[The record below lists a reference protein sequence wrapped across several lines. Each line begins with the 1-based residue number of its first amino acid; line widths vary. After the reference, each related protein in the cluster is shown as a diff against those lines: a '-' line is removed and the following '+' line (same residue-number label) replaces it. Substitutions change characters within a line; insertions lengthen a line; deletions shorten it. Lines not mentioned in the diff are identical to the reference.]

1 MYQLAR
7 RNDPYRPN
15 HTILYT
21 RGCDVL
27 EKYEDVVGRTRD
39 QRRVCGARG
48 GATVHLYSMQAFAL
62 AIVVNYT
69 ASRSC
74 TMAKSEADCGFRC
87 CVR

>member
-1 MYQLAR
+1 MIFSSNELKRFWLLLSIY
-7 RNDPYRPN
+7 
-15 HTILYT
+15 I
-21 RGCDVL
+21 GCDVL
-27 EKYEDVVGRTRD
+27 EKYKDVVGRTRD

-48 GATVHLYSMQAFAL
+48 GATVHLYGMQAFAL

-74 TMAKSEADCGFRC
+74 TMAESEADCGFRC